1 MQEQSS
7 QVLTLDNI
15 RELVSP
21 VLSKHG
27 VIRAMIFGSYA
38 RGDATSFSDVDIVID
53 SEGSLSGMAF
63 FIASDEISK
72 ALPMPSDIYEKR
84 EIREGS
90 ALHDRI
96 RKEGVI
102 LYER

>member
-1 MQEQSS
+1 MQGQENR
-7 QVLTLDNI
+7 VLTLDSI

-21 VLSKHG
+21 VLGKHG
-27 VIRAMIFGSYA
+27 VIQAIIFGSYA
-38 RGDATSFSDVDIVID
+38 RGEATVSSDVDIVID
-53 SEGSLSGMAF
+53 SKGKLSGMAF

-72 ALPMPSDIYEKR
+72 ALPIPSDIYEKR

-90 ALHDRI
+90 ALYDRI
-96 RKEGVI
+96 KNEGVI